1 MAGTYEERGAF
12 DPPTKTHIRELTSM
26 ATTTDYDAPRG
37 HVTDVDSDSIEE
49 LKARRTTASPYV
61 DLDEDNLDNFELPG
75 AEELADEELTV
86 TVVPMRADEFR
97 CSRCFLVHHRSQR
110 VVASDGSELCREC
123 A

>member
-1 MAGTYEERGAF
+1 
-12 DPPTKTHIRELTSM
+12 M

-49 LKARRTTASPYV
+49 LKARRTTANAYV
-61 DLDEDNLDNFELPG
+61 DVDEDSLDSFELPG
-75 AEELADEELTV
+75 VELAADEELTV
-86 TVVPMRADEFR
+86 TVVPMRSDEFR

-110 VVASDGSELCREC
+110 VVASDGSDICREC